1 MEWLKNDEPLRY
13 ELRNKY
19 EAVGNGTS
27 LKIFN
32 ISYSDTG
39 AYMCQA
45 TNIGGTVRDISSLIV
60 QEEPTP
66 SKCCA
71 NTSKAS
77 NILSPAAVLNEE
89 RKFFVFHEYGVAI
102 YEPSACR
109 LHHQIHG
116 SDVIPGTQELVC
128 GPQGTPCSW
137 GRAINVGAH
146 YIYVTQPLL
155 DRVLIVS
162 TIQLVVVDVIAAD
175 KYPVSLYYIPHLDH
189 VWVLNWRS
197 TYDTDS
203 KTIQVIRNACVKKK
217 HYTVHPEPIDGQFDL
232 VKGLFLPA
240 ADIEQSHY
248 TYKYG
253 YVTHKNQRGLYKL
266 DLVNLR
272 YVKSVDL
279 AVYNCVPESIEFSAL
294 CKLHFEN

>member
-1 MEWLKNDEPLRY
+1 
-13 ELRNKY
+13 
-19 EAVGNGTS
+19 
-27 LKIFN
+27 
-32 ISYSDTG
+32 
-39 AYMCQA
+39 MCQA
-45 TNIGGTVRDISSLIV
+45 TNIGGIVRDISSLIV

-66 SKCCA
+66 SNYK
-71 NTSKAS
+71 S
-77 NILSPAAVLNEE
+77 NCYGFLYTKIKYPLTYIIAVLNEE
-89 RKFFVFHEYGVAI
+89 RKFFVFHEYGIAI

-116 SDVIPGTQELVC
+116 SDIIPGTQELVC
-128 GPQGTPCSW
+128 GLQGTACSW
-137 GRAINVGAH
+137 GRTINVGAH

-155 DRVLIVS
+155 DRILIIS
-162 TIQLVVVDVIAAD
+162 TVQLVVVDVITAD
-175 KYPVSLYYIPHLDH
+175 KYPVNLYYIPHLDH

-232 VKGLFLPA
+232 MKGLFLPA
-240 ADIEQSHY
+240 SDIEQSHY

-253 YVTHKNQRGLYKL
+253 YVTHKNQRGVYKL

-279 AVYNCVPESIEFSAL
+279 AVYNCVPENIEFSAL
-294 CKLHFEN
+294 CKFSSEDNNLGRRYYKMKPIFFYYCRWFCGNVLS